1 MKKFVLSVSAI
12 AFVVFMAVVPMM
24 YTVGMITTSVM
35 YGTGAIV
42 IPLTIILWLVYF
54 PILRE
59 VTTETL
65 RFVLR
70 GVYFFFRGIARKKK
84 QRVTKVKVTR

>member
-12 AFVVFMAVVPMM
+12 AFIAFIAIVPML
-24 YTVGMITTSVM
+24 YTIGMITSAVA

-42 IPLTIILWLVYF
+42 IPLSILLWIIYF

-59 VTTETL
+59 VTIETL

-70 GVYFFFRGIARKKK
+70 GVYFFFRGIARKKN
-84 QRVTKVKVTR
+84 RVTKVKVTR

>member
-1 MKKFVLSVSAI
+1 MKKFVLAVSAI
-12 AFVVFMAVVPMM
+12 AFVIFMSIVPMM

-35 YGTGAIV
+35 YGTGGVV
-42 IPLTIILWLVYF
+42 IPLCIIIWVVYF

-59 VTTETL
+59 VTIETL

-84 QRVTKVKVTR
+84 RVTKVKVTR